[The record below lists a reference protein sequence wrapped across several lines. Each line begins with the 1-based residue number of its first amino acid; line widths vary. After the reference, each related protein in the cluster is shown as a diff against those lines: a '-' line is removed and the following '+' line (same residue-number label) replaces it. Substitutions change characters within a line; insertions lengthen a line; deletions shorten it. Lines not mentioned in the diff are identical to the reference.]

1 MVGTEVCGQT
11 LRNPGGRI
19 SSCWRMFLVWGREEP
34 GETAA
39 LKITEGESQDHS
51 GAAPRPPVYLG
62 GLLWLMAPWRGRH
75 GEEVNSLQGR
85 SKET

>member
-1 MVGTEVCGQT
+1 
-11 LRNPGGRI
+11 
-19 SSCWRMFLVWGREEP
+19 MFLVWGREEP

-75 GEEVNSLQGR
+75 WEEVTVYRVDPKELSL
-85 SKET
+85 E